1 MTTTHLGGI
10 TGNGVMNSLKFV
22 DLGCGAGSCLAS
34 ALLLSQSQDTNIDNK
49 NESSHSLSPPPRL
62 PGSLL
67 LLVSTIFL
75 ILKMAI
81 VVISVYSY
89 EYSDK
94 F

>member
-49 NESSHSLSPPPRL
+49 NESSHSLSPPPQT
-62 PGSLL
+62 PWF
-67 LLVSTIFL
+67 STIIGKYNFFNFEYGYCCHINIFL
-75 ILKMAI
+75 
-81 VVISVYSY
+81 
-89 EYSDK
+89 
-94 F
+94 